1 MMKILIFS
9 IKEFEIS
16 YLEKANQNTFSLVT
30 EKSSLAIET
39 AFKAKG
45 FDAISIFSS
54 DRADAKV
61 LQLLH
66 TYGVKYITL
75 RSAGYDNVDL
85 KVATQLNIK
94 VANVPAYSPYAIAEH
109 TVAMLLTLNRNLIAS
124 NNRVSH
130 YNFDING
137 LTGFDLNGKTVG
149 IIGTGKIGEVMVKIM
164 HGFGCK
170 ILAYDLKKNQKLID
184 QYQVNYTTLE
194 ALCAKSD
201 VISLHVPLN
210 PHTHHLINEL
220 LLLSMK
226 PNVILLNTAR
236 GAVIDT
242 EALIAAL
249 EAKQIKAVGLDVYEF
264 EKGIFFKDH
273 SNAKEK
279 DEQLLKLIAMPNVIV
294 SSHHAFLTDEALTNI
309 AETTISNLTAFDAT
323 GTCKNQLN

>member
-1 MMKILIFS
+1 MNVLIFS
-9 IKEFEIS
+9 IREFETP
-16 YLEKANQNTFSLVT
+16 YLENASQNSFSLVT
-30 EKSSLAIET
+30 EKSSLSIDT
-39 AFKAKG
+39 AVKAKG

-54 DRADAKV
+54 DQADAEV

-66 TYGVKYITL
+66 SYGVKYISL

-85 KVATQLNIK
+85 KTAARLNIK

-109 TVAMLLTLNRNLIAS
+109 AVAMLLALNRNLITS
-124 NNRVSH
+124 NNRVSQ

-137 LTGFDLNGKTVG
+137 LTGFDLNGKTIG
-149 IIGTGKIGEVMVKIM
+149 IIGTGKIGEVMIKIM
-164 HGFGCK
+164 HGFGCH
-170 ILAYDLKKNQKLID
+170 ILAYDLKKNQSLID
-184 QYQVNYTTLE
+184 KYNVTYSTLE

-201 VISLHVPLN
+201 IISLHVPLN

-226 PNVILLNTAR
+226 PNVIIINTAR

-242 EALIAAL
+242 EALIDAL
-249 EAKQIKAVGLDVYEF
+249 EAKQIKAAGLDVYEF

-279 DEQLLKLIAMPNVIV
+279 DELLLKLIAMPNVIV

-309 AETTISNLTAFDAT
+309 AETTISNLTAFEAT
-323 GTCKNQLN
+323 GKCENQLN